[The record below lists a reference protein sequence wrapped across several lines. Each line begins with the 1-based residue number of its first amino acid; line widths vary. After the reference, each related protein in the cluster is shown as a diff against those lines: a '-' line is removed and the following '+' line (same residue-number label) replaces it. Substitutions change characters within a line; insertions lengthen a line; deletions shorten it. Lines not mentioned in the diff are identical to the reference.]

1 MTYKD
6 IRKNEEVLAFLTK
19 GNDNLGTMGYTDHS
33 AAHCAM
39 VAERAGM
46 ILKKIRVFGP

>member
-33 AAHCAM
+33 AAHA
-39 VAERAGM
+39 RWW
-46 ILKKIRVFGP
+46 RSGPA